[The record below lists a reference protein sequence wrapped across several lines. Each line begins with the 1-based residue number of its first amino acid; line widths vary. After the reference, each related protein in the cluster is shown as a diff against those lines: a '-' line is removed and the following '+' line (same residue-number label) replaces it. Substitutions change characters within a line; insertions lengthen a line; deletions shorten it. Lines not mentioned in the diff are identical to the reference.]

1 MEKTEL
7 NRRFCWARFVCILL
21 ISAFCW
27 TGCGAPSQNSD
38 TQARQEYEKI
48 KAKLAGAQSASLVAI
63 VRGDEYVDDTKYT
76 VDIKDAKHY
85 RAECSSSRVVAD
97 GESVYTVDDSEK
109 YYDRNAIGDES
120 GFGLFELWG
129 FPAMESKDYQGK
141 LESYSFA
148 KLNGEKILRRKIGS
162 EDDQVNVFYS
172 LKTGLPLGY
181 RHEQSIAFAGGYV
194 VEAKY
199 RQVEL
204 NPKLNKSLFVF
215 SKPKGYRFMNDRLE
229 NVTFRIGEKFPT
241 PAISFIGTRYRS
253 IEDMAKLNKA
263 VLVIFWSH
271 G

>member
-1 MEKTEL
+1 MRSISVL
-7 NRRFCWARFVCILL
+7 FLL
-21 ISAFCW
+21 VICLAGCQNLASTQDVAAKEAFL
-27 TGCGAPSQNSD
+27 
-38 TQARQEYEKI
+38 KI
-48 KAKLAGAQSASLVAI
+48 KAKLEKTKSASLVAV
-63 VRGDEYVDDTKYT
+63 VRGDEYLDDIKYT

-85 RAECSSSRVVAD
+85 RAESSSSKTVAD

-109 YYDRNAIGDES
+109 YFDRNAIGDEA

-129 FPAMESKDYQGK
+129 FPGLESKDYKGK

-148 KLNGEKILRRKIGS
+148 KLNGEKILRRQIGS
-162 EDDQVNVFYS
+162 DDDKVNVFYS
-172 LKTGLPLGY
+172 LKTGLPLGF

-199 RQVEL
+199 RKVEL
-204 NPKLNKSLFVF
+204 NPKLSDSLFVF
-215 SKPKGYRFMNDRLE
+215 SKPRGYRFMNDRLE
-229 NVTFRIGEKFPT
+229 NVTFRIGDTFPT
-241 PAISFIGTRYRS
+241 PPISFIGTRYRS

>member
-1 MEKTEL
+1 LILAICACGCENSKPQENTE
-7 NRRFCWARFVCILL
+7 
-21 ISAFCW
+21 
-27 TGCGAPSQNSD
+27 
-38 TQARQEYEKI
+38 ARQEFEKI
-48 KAKLAGAQSASLVAI
+48 KAKLAKTEAASLVAV

-76 VDIKDAKHY
+76 VYIKDGRHY

-109 YYDRNAIGDES
+109 YYDRSAISDEA
-120 GFGLFELWG
+120 GLGLFELWG
-129 FPAMESKDYQGK
+129 FPALESKDYKGK
-141 LESYSFA
+141 QESYSFA

-162 EDDQVNVFYS
+162 EDDEVNVFYS

-181 RHEQSIAFAGGYV
+181 RHEQAVDFAGGYV

-204 NPKLNKSLFVF
+204 NPKLSDKLFVF
-215 SKPKGYRFMNDRLE
+215 NKPKGYRSMNDRLE
-229 NVTFRIGEKFPT
+229 NVTFRIGDTFPT